1 MKAQQS
7 QVSINNSGKPV
18 AMVIS
23 AVEYEQIELLKER
36 YLKASIQEGLDDLAA
51 GNMFDGSTAFADLKQ
66 QI

>member
-7 QVSINNSGKPV
+7 PVSINNNGKPITV
-18 AMVIS
+18 VVS
-23 AVEYEQIELLKER
+23 AVEYQQIELLKER